1 MINNDFSC
9 TLKGCLAELAVAYK
23 FLKRGYYV
31 SRPLDPSCPFDLV
44 ITNKKGKN
52 YLIDVKSISYRKK
65 NKSVITRC
73 LTTLQKQLKVR
84 FYFTNSN
91 GLITKQIKNI
101 KNDK

>member
-1 MINNDFSC
+1 MSENNFNC
-9 TLKGCLAELAVAYK
+9 TQKGCLAELAVAYK

-31 SRPLDPSCPFDLV
+31 SRPLDPSCPFDLI
-44 ITNKKGKN
+44 ITKKNGKN

-84 FYFTNSN
+84 FYFTNIN
-91 GLITKQIKNI
+91 GLSARQIKNI

>member
-1 MINNDFSC
+1 MSSDSLNAS
-9 TLKGCLAELAVAYK
+9 LKGAIAELAVACK

-44 ITNKKGKN
+44 ITNKKGMN

-65 NKSVITRC
+65 DKSVITRC
-73 LTTLQKQLKVR
+73 LTTLQKQLKIR
-84 FYFTNSN
+84 FYFTNIN
-91 GLITKQIKNI
+91 GLSSRQIKNI

>member
-44 ITNKKGKN
+44 ITDKKGVN

-65 NKSVITRC
+65 DKSIINRC
-73 LTTLQKQLKVR
+73 LTTLQKQLKIR
-84 FYFTNSN
+84 LYFTNIN
-91 GLITKQIKNI
+91 GLSMKEIKNI

>member
-23 FLKRGYYV
+23 FLKKGYYV

-44 ITNKKGKN
+44 ITDKKGVN

-65 NKSVITRC
+65 DKSIINRC
-73 LTTLQKQLKVR
+73 LTTLQKQLKIR
-84 FYFTNSN
+84 LYFTNIN
-91 GLITKQIKNI
+91 GLSMKEIKNI

>member
-23 FLKRGYYV
+23 FLKKGYYV
-31 SRPLDPSCPFDLV
+31 SKPLDPSCPFDLV
-44 ITNKKGKN
+44 ITNKKGTN

-65 NKSVITRC
+65 DKSVITRC

-84 FYFTNSN
+84 FYFTNIN
-91 GLITKQIKNI
+91 GLSARQIKNI

>member
-1 MINNDFSC
+1 MSTNDFSC

-23 FLKRGYYV
+23 FLKKGYYV

-44 ITNKKGKN
+44 ITNKKGIN

-65 NKSVITRC
+65 DKSVITRC

-84 FYFTNSN
+84 FYFTNIN
-91 GLITKQIKNI
+91 GLSARQIKNI

>member
-1 MINNDFSC
+1 MFKDDLHS

-52 YLIDVKSISYRKK
+52 YLLDVKSISYRKK
-65 NKSVITRC
+65 DKSVITRC
-73 LTTLQKQLKVR
+73 LTILQKQLKVR
-84 FYFTNSN
+84 FYFTNIR
-91 GLITKQIKNI
+91 GLSERQLKNRQ
-101 KNDK
+101 NDK

>member
-44 ITNKKGKN
+44 ITDKKGVN

-65 NKSVITRC
+65 DKSIINRC
-73 LTTLQKQLKVR
+73 LTTLQKQLKIR
-84 FYFTNSN
+84 LYFTNIN
-91 GLITKQIKNI
+91 GLSLKEIKNI